1 MADRVGVMNKGK
13 LILIED
19 KKKLM
24 KKLGK
29 KELIITLS
37 KSIKK
42 IPDELTKFNLN
53 LVEGRKLIFTFDPK
67 KTNNE
72 VSYLFESLRKKLI
85 TINDINIKESSLEE
99 IFVGLVG
106 NNEF

>member
-1 MADRVGVMNKGK
+1 M
-13 LILIED
+13 I

-42 IPDELTKFNLN
+42 IPDELNKFNLN
-53 LVEGRKLIFTFDPK
+53 LVEGRRLIFTFDPK

-85 TINDINIKESSLEE
+85 TFNNINIKESSLEE
-99 IFVGLVG
+99 IFVGLVE